1 MDDNPI
7 DHISILPENPFLF
20 KKAHLKY
27 VSTTGERIMTTDDLF
42 LLFVWIILRSNIEH
56 RLLINIACF
65 NYHKQQ
71 YK

>member
-27 VSTTGERIMTTDDLF
+27 VSTTGERIMTADDLF
-42 LLFVWIILRSNIEH
+42 RLFARIISQSKINH
-56 RLLINIACF
+56 RLLINSPVF
-65 NYHKQQ
+65 
-71 YK
+71 